1 MDPGSLLMLVI
12 VMIIFYFVLV
22 RPQKK
27 RAAEHSALLGKLGPG
42 DEVVTV
48 GGLYGFINR
57 IEDDMVYLEVSE
69 GVEIRF
75 SKQSISRRI
84 EGGVAE
90 PEADVVDGV
99 EELETAIEAPEPDG
113 TLPPSP

>member
-27 RAAEHSALLGKLGPG
+27 RAVEHAALLNKLAPG
-42 DEVVTV
+42 DEVVTI
-48 GGLYGFINR
+48 GGLYGFVNQV
-57 IEDDMVYLEVSE
+57 EDDTVYLEVSE
-69 GVEIRF
+69 GVEMRF
-75 SKQSISRRI
+75 SKQAVSRRI
-84 EGGVAE
+84 DPAPADSTPAEEG
-90 PEADVVDGV
+90 P
-99 EELETAIEAPEPDG
+99 EELETTVEAAEPDG